1 MRFFHLSD
9 LHIGKQLYG
18 YSLLEDQEW
27 ILEGILK
34 KLKERKPD
42 ALLICGDVY
51 DKSVPS
57 GEAVA
62 VFDRFLCQAA
72 NSVPGITILMISGN
86 HDSPER
92 LAFAGK
98 ILEQQ
103 RVYVEGLPPMTEQE
117 RIKKVTLEDAWGK
130 VEFWLLPFVKP
141 GYVKGVF
148 AGKEPESYQ
157 EAVSGILER
166 EELLE
171 DSEHKLRRV
180 LLTHQFFIAGGE
192 KPKQSDSEM
201 ITVGGLDQVDTACL
215 KAFDYVAMGHIHR
228 PQAMGKPSIYYC
240 GTPLKYSVS
249 EWDQKKYLTE
259 VELKDAGSQP
269 EITLHPLQPLREVR
283 MIRGRLEDIL
293 AAGGEEVSQDY
304 VSITLTDEQEPYQ
317 PRERLERLFS
327 RILEVKIDNTRTNML
342 APDETSPE
350 MVSDPQEIFH
360 RFFWQMQGRK
370 MNDGEQPVM
379 EEIFQ
384 RIGGEQV

>member
-27 ILEGILK
+27 ILEEILK
-34 KLKERKPD
+34 KIRERKPD
-42 ALLICGDVY
+42 ALLICGDIY

-72 NSVPGITILMISGN
+72 DSVPGITILIINGN

-103 RVYVEGLPPMTEQE
+103 SVYVEGLPPMTEQE
-117 RIKKVTLEDAWGK
+117 RIKRVTLEDAWGK

-148 AGKEPESYQ
+148 GGKEPESYQ
-157 EAVSGILER
+157 EAVSGLLER
-166 EELLE
+166 EELSE
-171 DSEHKLRRV
+171 DKVRRV

-192 KPKQSDSEM
+192 KPRQSESEM
-201 ITVGGLDQVDTACL
+201 ITVGGLDQVDTTCL

-228 PQAMGKPSIYYC
+228 PQAMGKPSVYYC

-249 EWDQKKYLTE
+249 EWNQKKYLTE
-259 VELKDAGSQP
+259 VELKDWGSQP
-269 EITLHPLQPLREVR
+269 EITLHPLHPLREVR
-283 MIRGRLEDIL
+283 MIRGSLEDIL
-293 AAGGEEVSQDY
+293 AAGGEKVSQDY

-327 RILEVKIDNTRTNML
+327 RILEVKIDNTRTSML
-342 APDETSPE
+342 TPE
-350 MVSDPQEIFH
+350 ESSLELVSDPREIFH
-360 RFFWQMQGRK
+360 RFFLQMQGRK
-370 MNDGEQPVM
+370 MEEGEEQVM

-384 RIGGEQV
+384 KIGGEQV